1 MILANSIIDLILH
14 DSYFVVAHFHYVLS
28 LGAVYTIFASFYTY
42 SLFLLSRYASSSA
55 SHSIFLSSSTV
66 LSNSFGASPSFY
78 FISIVVSL
86 GLFHNLYYRLVF
98 PISHY
103 STLFRPASTIISIPL
118 LLPSH
123 NNLYYSELLWD
134 LFKLYDFCLL
144 YLYLHPIIFL
154 VPALL
159 LFHIRIIS
167 SRSFL
172 SLAFAPQ
179 FSQTPSSLISLSPT
193 NTISFLSPHLRY
205 HIFTASRTISVAYST
220 IIFFIFQLH
229 NIFTASPIYR
239 TAIQSHTLSVTRYH
253 I

>member
-1 MILANSIIDLILH
+1 LILANSIIDLILH

-86 GLFHNLYYRLVF
+86 GLFH
-98 PISHY
+98 
-103 STLFRPASTIISIPL
+103 
-118 LLPSH
+118 
-123 NNLYYSELLWD
+123 NLYYSELLWD